1 MKRPPR
7 TLKSR
12 AIACLARREYGR
24 AELRA
29 RLLGGY
35 RRDDGPTPAE
45 VDALLDELVA
55 SGLLSDARYAQAM
68 VNRKQGTHSR
78 RAITG
83 TLKRQGVGAET
94 IAAAL
99 AEVSVDDA
107 EAMRALWQRRFGA
120 PPLDDREKSRQVRF
134 LQSRGFALA
143 AIFRLLREAGARGD
157 GSPGHEDVDNQT

>member
-1 MKRPPR
+1 MNRPPR

-12 AIACLARREYGR
+12 AIAYLARREYGR

-35 RRDDGPTPAE
+35 RRDVRPTPAE
-45 VDALLDELVA
+45 VDALLDELVVR
-55 SGLLSDARYAQAM
+55 GLLSNARYAQAM

-78 RAITG
+78 RAIAG
-83 TLKRQGVGAET
+83 TLKGQGIGAET

-99 AEVSVDDA
+99 AEVPVDDT

-120 PPLDDREKSRQVRF
+120 PPRDDREKSRQVRF

-143 AIFRLLREAGARGD
+143 AIFRLLRALGARGD
-157 GSPGHEDVDNQT
+157 ASPGQEADDTQT

>member
-1 MKRPPR
+1 MNRLPR

-24 AELRA
+24 ADLRA

-55 SGLLSDARYAQAM
+55 SGLLSDARYAQAL

-83 TLKRQGVGAET
+83 TLKGQGVDAET

-99 AEVSVDDA
+99 AEVPVDDT
-107 EAMRALWQRRFGA
+107 EAMRALWQRRFGTPA
-120 PPLDDREKSRQVRF
+120 HGNREKSRQIRF

-143 AIFRLLREAGARGD
+143 AIFRLLREVGARGD
-157 GSPGHEDVDNQT
+157 ESAGHEDDDTQT